1 DGLQDAV
8 AQEEIGAQV
17 GDIKQGR
24 GFRLGGFFLQHQSRW
39 RGSRMSRSASP
50 RRLVPNTASEIAAPG
65 KITSHG
71 ATRTYSAADSES
83 IRPHEGCGSGTP
95 RPRNESAASTRMVE
109 PSCAVAS
116 TISGASVLGSTWRIA
131 IANSFMPTA
140 REASTNGISRSVS
153 VLERITRATV

>member
-1 DGLQDAV
+1 DAIDSFQDAV

-17 GDIKQGR
+17 RDIEQGR
-24 GFRLGGFFLQHQSRW
+24 GVRLGGFGLQHQSRW

-50 RRLVPNTASEIAAPG
+50 SRLVPNTASEIATPG

-116 TISGASVLGSTWRIA
+116 TISGASVFGSTWRIA

-140 REASTNGISRSVS
+140 REASTNGISRSINV
-153 VLERITRATV
+153 